1 MLRLSSDLLLPPPLI
16 GPLLEPGRDDW
27 MGVNMEGAGTVTDL
41 IALVDAVAVLVEVEV
56 TTIFLLI
63 VLTLITVAVRS
74 ALVIVRV

>member
-1 MLRLSSDLLLPPPLI
+1 
-16 GPLLEPGRDDW
+16 